1 MLYSMLNS
9 SSWASDIANL
19 FTNSYYVICLI
30 CLAIGII
37 LCAIEC
43 FVPGFGVLGITG
55 IIFCTFSVV
64 FLLIMDGT
72 WRQFLFML
80 GIGVLVLTL
89 IIVIAIKSAKFGLLS
104 KSPLVQQHTA
114 LPEDYD
120 SNEKIYQYLV
130 GKIGVTET
138 NCKPIGKAIIDG
150 ISYTVITNGSYIN
163 KNRSV
168 YVAEVEG
175 SSIFVKEKM
184 EVSEWWVYYLM
195 EFQLEF
201 GF

>member
-1 MLYSMLNS
+1 MLYSMLN
-9 SSWASDIANL
+9 ASDWAADIVNL
-19 FTNSYYVICLI
+19 FTNSYYIICLV
-30 CLAIGII
+30 CLAIGIA

-64 FLLIMDGT
+64 FLLIMNGT

-80 GIGVLVLTL
+80 GLGILILTL
-89 IIVIAIKSAKFGLLS
+89 IIIIAIRSAKFGMLS
-104 KSPLVQQHTA
+104 KSPLVQQQTA

-120 SNEKIYQYLV
+120 SNEKNYQYLIGKV
-130 GKIGVTET
+130 GVAET
-138 NCKPIGKAIIDG
+138 ICKPIGKANIDG
-150 ISYTVITNGSYIN
+150 ISYTVMTNGEYIDKN
-163 KNRSV
+163 KSI

-175 SSIFVKEKM
+175 SSIYVKEKM
-184 EVSEWWVYYLM
+184 EVSKWIYYLM